1 MNFSTP
7 TPPDAP
13 TENSPYWKPPGE
25 SVKTRTPSR
34 RSRFSSRSSI
44 VGGAEPRRIYCEGG
58 LEEKAAYVFTTHRDV
73 ADVREQPAP
82 VRFTDEYGA
91 PHKHTFDFLVM
102 LKSGRK
108 IAVQIKPSIFEAK
121 WRPLI
126 QQVAAQMSCQFA
138 DAAVLMTD
146 RDFDP
151 VRVHNAMLIHAVRR
165 DPPGT
170 HDDRMHELV
179 CGLTGSTRIGQ
190 LVENSG
196 LAGYAFRA
204 IVRLI
209 ADGELE
215 MSGGRIDYSTLVMRR
230 ANLKVQAA

>member
-1 MNFSTP
+1 MDFSKLTQ
-7 TPPDAP
+7 PDAP
-13 TENSPYWKPPGE
+13 TEKSPYWKPPGD
-25 SVKTRTPSR
+25 SVATRKPSR

-44 VGGAEPRRIYCEGG
+44 VGGTEPRRIYCEGG

-73 ADVREQPAP
+73 ADVHEQPAP
-82 VRFTDEYGA
+82 VSFIDEFGRSR
-91 PHKHTFDFLVM
+91 KHTFDFLLM

-108 IAVQIKPSIFEAK
+108 IAVQIKPSVFEAK
-121 WRPLI
+121 WRPII
-126 QQVAAQMSCQFA
+126 QKLAEQMSRQFA
-138 DAAVLMTD
+138 DAAVLMTE

-151 VRVHNAMLIHAVRR
+151 IRVHNAMLIHAVRR

-170 HDDRMHELV
+170 HDDRMHKLV

-215 MSGGRIDYSTLVMRR
+215 MSGGRIDYSTLVMRPTCVK
-230 ANLKVQAA
+230 AETV